1 MTPEETLVELLAMVG
16 AAKGSASL
24 ISSADLSNWPISA
37 VSAMKSQKILTKSKP
52 ASTVV
57 CPGCEDA
64 CTMPVNTFPEGMRKA
79 SWFVVCDKRDDI
91 NRIPVSA
98 DDLEQWQADPEAICG
113 FVATALRIRRS
124 GQSDAGSGNR
134 SIGIA
139 TGKKRSQ
146 MLCLAL
152 SDDPSLIVGDGQL
165 PLGDAVSFGAD
176 GYFID
181 SKMIEQFVDQSNVA
195 DPRYT
200 PSNARREVR
209 KLKTAAKYEAWRRE
223 YRRLLKS
230 HPDRS
235 DVWYSQKIAKMPVA
249 QGAAPDTIRKRMK
262 A

>member
-1 MTPEETLVELLAMVG
+1 MTPEDAMIELLAMMG
-16 AAKGSASL
+16 AAKGSAIL
-24 ISSADLSNWPISA
+24 VSSADFSNWPSSA
-37 VSAMKSQKILTKSKP
+37 VSAMKSQRILTKAKP
-52 ASTVV
+52 AGAVV

-64 CTMPVNTFPEGMRKA
+64 CMMPVNTLPEGMRKA

-91 NRIPVSA
+91 NRVPISA
-98 DDLEQWQADPEAICG
+98 DDLEQWQADPEAICV
-113 FVATALRIRRS
+113 FVATALGIRRS
-124 GQSDAGSGNR
+124 GQSDTGSGNR

-152 SDDPSLIVGDGQL
+152 SDDPSLIVGDSQL
-165 PLGDAVSFGAD
+165 PLADVVSFGAD
-176 GYFID
+176 GYFLD
-181 SKMIEQFVDQSNVA
+181 SKIIEQFVDQSNVA

-209 KLKTAAKYEAWRRE
+209 KLKTAEKYEAWRRE
-223 YRRLLKS
+223 YRKLLKS